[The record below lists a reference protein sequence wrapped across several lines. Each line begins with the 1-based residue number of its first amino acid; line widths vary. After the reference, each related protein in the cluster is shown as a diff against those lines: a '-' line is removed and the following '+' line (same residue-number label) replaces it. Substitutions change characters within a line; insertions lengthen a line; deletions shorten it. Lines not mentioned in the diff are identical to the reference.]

1 MKTEIKFPGLYTPK
15 LDNYNDNGYYDGC
28 VDYQVNDR
36 KGKLLFWLLF
46 EEEDYFTIPLR
57 DEVYKSCTP
66 FIFIHRTSDNHFFFD
81 NDNDVEDMLNYPYA
95 ISTQGCD
102 DSHKGWRFKTFEELE
117 NWVNTIIQDS
127 LNINKKDVFE
137 YPSDLLD
144 YYEENQVWRN

>member
-66 FIFIHRTSDNHFFFD
+66 FIYIERTSTNHFFFE
-81 NDNDVEDMLNYPYA
+81 NDKDIEDMLKYPHT
-95 ISTQGCD
+95 ISTIGCD
-102 DSHKGWRFKTFEELE
+102 DGHKGWRFETKEQLE
-117 NWVNTIIQDS
+117 AWVMNFIQDA
-127 LNINKKDVFE
+127 LNINKKNSFE
-137 YPSDLLD
+137 YPSEFLD